1 VGGRVDGVEREE
13 YIVESGVREL
23 NSGERVRG
31 LNSRE
36 RGERTEQMTLLPL
49 LPLLPLRCSP
59 GSALHQCLLEL

>member
-49 LPLLPLRCSP
+49 LPLRCSP